1 MSINEF
7 TADRIR
13 RALSSE
19 ADVHEKRMFG
29 GLAFMV
35 NGKMC
40 VVVSGRK
47 SREGLIM
54 VRVGPHAYADALKRT
69 GAAPTIMK
77 GKPVKGYVD
86 VDESGQRDLKGWL
99 KLALAFNRTLVMDES
114 AG

>member
-7 TADRIR
+7 TAERIR

-19 ADVHEKRMFG
+19 PDVYEKRMFG

-40 VVVSGRK
+40 ICVGGGK
-47 SREGLIM
+47 DEDLIM
-54 VRVGPHAYADALKRT
+54 VRVGPRAYAEALKRT

-77 GKPVKGYVD
+77 GRAIKGYVD
-86 VDESGQRDLKGWL
+86 VDESGQRDLRGWL
-99 KLALAFNRTLVMDES
+99 KLALDFNRELVGQPDRES
-114 AG
+114 

>member
-19 ADVHEKRMFG
+19 PDVYEKRMFG

-40 VVVSGRK
+40 VCVGGGAD
-47 SREGLIM
+47 EDMIM
-54 VRVGPHAYADALKRT
+54 VRVGPHAYADALERT
-69 GAAPTIMK
+69 GASPTIMK
-77 GKPVKGYVD
+77 GRPIRGYVD
-86 VDESGQRDLKGWL
+86 VDETGQRDLGAWIR
-99 KLALAFNRTLVMDES
+99 LALDFNRELV
-114 AG
+114 GGQ